1 MTVDLTDVRNARAY
15 LMRVVEPP
23 APALVALVDK
33 IGAVE
38 AADRVRRGH
47 VPDAVDAETSAR
59 REQDLVANDFE
70 LAEGCGARLVI
81 PEDPEWPAWPLLP
94 LSQVSIERH
103 RCGMPLGLWVRGT
116 MPLDEALDRAVSVVG
131 ARAATGYGTEIAA
144 EFGHGLVLAGMTVV
158 SGAANGIDGVAH
170 RGALAAGGP
179 TVAVLACGVTINYPA
194 SNSSL
199 IDGIAERGL
208 VLSEYAPGVA
218 PGRHRFLVRN
228 RLIACLGAGTVV
240 VEANLR
246 SGARNTAAT
255 AAALG
260 RVVLA
265 VPGPVTSA
273 MSAGCH
279 ELLRTGQAVAVTSVR
294 EIMESCGPLDATT
307 STDDRERGP
316 TKPTDALAPEALRAF
331 EALGVRTGHSPE
343 HVALASGIPL
353 PRIRSLLPELELTG
367 FATRVE
373 TGWVRAVAA
382 G

>member
-1 MTVDLTDVRNARAY
+1 MTVDLTEIRHARAY

-23 APALVALVDK
+23 APALAALIDK
-33 IGAVE
+33 IGPVE
-38 AADRVRRGH
+38 AADRVRTGH
-47 VPDAVDAETSAR
+47 VPDAVDVETSAR
-59 REQDLVANDFE
+59 REQDLVANDFA
-70 LAEGCGARLVI
+70 LAEGVGARLVI

-94 LSQVSIERH
+94 LAQATLERH
-103 RCGMPLGLWVRGT
+103 RCGLPLGLWVRG
-116 MPLDEALDRAVSVVG
+116 PIPVDEAVDRAVSVVG
-131 ARAATGYGTEIAA
+131 ARAATGYGAEIAA
-144 EFGHGLVLAGMTVV
+144 EFGHGLANAGMTVV
-158 SGAANGIDGVAH
+158 SGAANGIDGAAH
-170 RGALAAGGP
+170 RGALAARGP

-194 SNSSL
+194 GNSSL

-208 VLSEYAPGVA
+208 VLSEYAPGVP

-265 VPGPVTSA
+265 VPGPITSA
-273 MSAGCH
+273 MSAGCN
-279 ELLRTGQAVAVTSVR
+279 ELLRTGQAVAVTSVK
-294 EIMESCGPLDATT
+294 EIVDSCGPLDA
-307 STDDRERGP
+307 SPDDRDRGP
-316 TKPTDALAPEALRAF
+316 ARVTDALAPEALRAF
-331 EALGVRTGHSPE
+331 EALSARTGHSPE

-353 PRIRSLLPELELTG
+353 PRVRSLLPELELTG
-367 FATRVE
+367 FAARVE
-373 TGWVRAVAA
+373 SGWVRAVPA

>member
-23 APALVALVDK
+23 APAVTALVDAV
-33 IGAVE
+33 GAVE

-47 VPDAVDAETSAR
+47 VPDGVDAETSAR
-59 REQDLVANDFE
+59 RGLDLVASDFA
-70 LAEGCGARLVI
+70 LAEGCDARLVI

-94 LSQVSIERH
+94 LGQVTLERH
-103 RCGMPLGLWVRGT
+103 RCGLPLGLWVRGS
-116 MPLDEALDRAVSVVG
+116 LQLNDAFDRAVSVVG

-144 EFGHGLVLAGMTVV
+144 EFGHGLVLANMTVV
-158 SGAANGIDGVAH
+158 SGAANGIDGAAH

-194 SNSSL
+194 SNSGL
-199 IDGIAERGL
+199 IDRIAERGL
-208 VLSEYAPGVA
+208 VISEYAPGVP

-265 VPGPVTSA
+265 VPGPITSA

-279 ELLRTGQAVAVTSVR
+279 ELLRTGQAVPVTSIKEVV
-294 EIMESCGPLDATT
+294 ESCGPLDATAPGE
-307 STDDRERGP
+307 DRDRGP
-316 TKPTDALAPEALRAF
+316 ARPTDSLAPEALRAF
-331 EALGVRTGHSPE
+331 EALGLRKGQSAE
-343 HVALASGIPL
+343 YVALASGIPL

-367 FATRVE
+367 FAARVDS
-373 TGWVRAVAA
+373 GWVRSVP

>member
-1 MTVDLTDVRNARAY
+1 
-15 LMRVVEPP
+15 MRVVEPP
-23 APALVALVDK
+23 APALAALVDK
-33 IGAVE
+33 LGPVE
-38 AADRVRRGH
+38 AADRVRSGH
-47 VPDAVDAETSAR
+47 VPDCVDAETSAR
-59 REQDLVANDFE
+59 REQDLVANDFA
-70 LAEGCGARLVI
+70 LAEGVGARLVI

-94 LSQVSIERH
+94 LAQATLERH
-103 RCGMPLGLWVRGT
+103 RCGLPLGLWARGPV
-116 MPLDEALDRAVSVVG
+116 PLNEALDRAVSVVG
-131 ARAATGYGTEIAA
+131 ARAATGYGAEIAA
-144 EFGHGLVLAGMTVV
+144 EFGHGLANAGMTVV
-158 SGAANGIDGVAH
+158 SGAANGIDGAAH
-170 RGALAAGGP
+170 RGALAARGP

-199 IDGIAERGL
+199 IDAIAERGL
-208 VLSEYAPGVA
+208 VLSEYAPGVP

-265 VPGPVTSA
+265 VPGPITSA

-279 ELLRTGQAVAVTSVR
+279 ELLRTGQAVAVTSVK
-294 EIMESCGPLDATT
+294 EIVDSCGPLDA
-307 STDDRERGP
+307 SPDDRDRGEARV
-316 TKPTDALAPEALRAF
+316 TDALAPEALRAF
-331 EALGVRTGHSPE
+331 EALSIRTGRSPE

-367 FATRVE
+367 FAARVE
-373 TGWVRAVAA
+373 SGWVRAVPA

>member
-1 MTVDLTDVRNARAY
+1 MTVDLTEIRNARAY
-15 LMRVVEPP
+15 LMRVAEPP
-23 APALVALVDK
+23 APALAALVDK
-33 IGAVE
+33 LGAVE

-47 VPDAVDAETSAR
+47 VPDGVDAETSAR
-59 REQDLVANDFE
+59 REQDLVANDFA
-70 LAEGCGARLVI
+70 LAEGVGARLVI
-81 PEDPEWPAWPLLP
+81 PEDPQWPAWPLLP
-94 LSQVSIERH
+94 LAQATLERH
-103 RCGMPLGLWVRGT
+103 RCGLPLGLWVRGPI
-116 MPLDEALDRAVSVVG
+116 PLDEAVERAVSVVG
-131 ARAATGYGTEIAA
+131 ARAATGYGAEIAA
-144 EFGHGLVLAGMTVV
+144 EFGHGLANAGMTVV
-158 SGAANGIDGVAH
+158 SGAANGIDGAAH
-170 RGALAAGGP
+170 RGALAARGP

-199 IDGIAERGL
+199 IDAIAQRGL
-208 VLSEYAPGVA
+208 VLSEYAPGVP

-255 AAALG
+255 AGALG

-265 VPGPVTSA
+265 VPGPITSA

-279 ELLRTGQAVAVTSVR
+279 ELLRTGQALAVTSVK
-294 EIMESCGPLDATT
+294 EIVESCGPLDA
-307 STDDRERGP
+307 SSPDDRDRGP
-316 TKPTDALAPEALRAF
+316 AKVTDALAPEALRAF

-367 FATRVE
+367 FASRVE
-373 TGWVRAVAA
+373 SGWVRAVPA